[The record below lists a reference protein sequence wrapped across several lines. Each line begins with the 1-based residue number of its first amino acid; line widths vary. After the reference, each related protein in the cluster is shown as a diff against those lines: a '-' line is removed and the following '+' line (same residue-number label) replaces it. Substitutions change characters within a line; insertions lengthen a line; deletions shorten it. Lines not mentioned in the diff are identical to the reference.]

1 VVEQR
6 LAMTSQPEIGV
17 SRFRS
22 DGAGRV
28 TADAL
33 QAWHREGLLVIE
45 DFACLDQCRRLILE
59 ADSFVEDFDEE
70 EAAAIFS
77 TTSQQHA
84 ASDYFETSGD
94 KIRCFFEE
102 GAFDDNGKLV
112 VPKSKSINKIGHAL
126 HDLNPV
132 FECFSYQPR
141 LANLVAQLGISEP
154 QWLQSM
160 LIFKQPAIGG
170 EVTWHQDGSF
180 LYTVPHSVIG
190 FWFALEDASLENGCL
205 WVLPGQHKN
214 GLRSRFR
221 RINGQLQTETLP
233 EAPSFDE
240 NDGTPLE
247 VSAGTLVVLH
257 GALPH
262 YSAANLS
269 ARSRYA
275 YTLHV
280 VSGSAEYP
288 NDNWLQR
295 GADLPLRMLHTTI
308 DYIESKKV

>member
-1 VVEQR
+1 
-6 LAMTSQPEIGV
+6 MTSQPEIGV

>member
-1 VVEQR
+1 
-6 LAMTSQPEIGV
+6 MTSQPEIGV

-22 DGAGRV
+22 DEAGRV
-28 TADAL
+28 TADAM

-45 DFACLDQCRRLILE
+45 DFASLDQCRQLISA
-59 ADSFVEDFDEE
+59 ADALVEDFDEE
-70 EAAAIFS
+70 EVAAIFS

-84 ASDYFETSGD
+84 ASEYFETSGD

-102 GAFDDNGKLV
+102 GAFDDKGKLA
-112 VPKSKSINKIGHAL
+112 VPKSRSINKIGHAL

-141 LANLVAQLGISEP
+141 LANLVTQLGISEP

-180 LYTVPHSVIG
+180 LYTVPQSVIG
-190 FWFALEDASLENGCL
+190 FWFALEDATLENGCL

-221 RINGQLQTETLP
+221 RINGRLQTETLP

-247 VSAGTLVVLH
+247 VAAGTLVVLH

-262 YSAANLS
+262 YSEANRS
-269 ARSRYA
+269 SKSRYA
-275 YTLHV
+275 YTLHAI
-280 VSGSAEYP
+280 SGTAHYP
-288 NDNWLQR
+288 ADNWLQR
-295 GADLPLRMLHTTI
+295 KDWLPARVLEPGH
-308 DYIESKKV
+308 

>member
-1 VVEQR
+1 MVEKR

-22 DGAGRV
+22 DEAGRV

-45 DFACLDQCRRLILE
+45 DFASLDQCRRLILE
-59 ADSFVEDFDEE
+59 ADALVEDFDEE

-84 ASDYFETSGD
+84 ASEYFETSGD

-102 GAFDDNGKLV
+102 DAFDSKGKLV
-112 VPKSKSINKIGHAL
+112 VPKSRSINKIGHAL

-180 LYTVPHSVIG
+180 LYTVPQSVTG

-233 EAPSFDE
+233 KAPRFNE

-247 VSAGTLVVLH
+247 VSAGTLVVLN

-262 YSAANLS
+262 YSDANRS
-269 ARSRYA
+269 SKSRYA
-275 YTLHV
+275 YTLHAI
-280 VSGSAEYP
+280 SGAADYP
-288 NDNWLQR
+288 EDNWLQR
-295 GADLPLRMLHTTI
+295 GRDLPLRRF
-308 DYIESKKV
+308 S

>member
-1 VVEQR
+1 
-6 LAMTSQPEIGV
+6 MTSKPEVRV

-22 DGAGRV
+22 DEAGRV

-45 DFACLDQCRRLILE
+45 DFASLDQCHELIWA
-59 ADSFVEDFDEE
+59 ADALVQDFEE
-70 EAAAIFS
+70 EEVAAIFS

-84 ASDYFETSGD
+84 ASEYFETSGD

-102 GAFDDNGKLV
+102 DAFDNKGKLV
-112 VPKSKSINKIGHAL
+112 VPKSRSINKIGHAL

-132 FECFSYQPR
+132 FESFSYQPR
-141 LANLVAQLGISEP
+141 LANFVEQLGISEP

-180 LYTVPHSVIG
+180 LYTVPQSVIG
-190 FWFALEDASLENGCL
+190 FWFALEDATLENGCL

-240 NDGTPLE
+240 NGGAPLE

-262 YSAANLS
+262 YSEANRS
-269 ARSRYA
+269 SKSRYA
-275 YTLHV
+275 YTLHAI
-280 VSGSAEYP
+280 SGTADYP
-288 NDNWLQR
+288 ADNWLQR
-295 GADLPLRMLHTTI
+295 GADLPLNSL
-308 DYIESKKV
+308 YEIEGQYRIT

>member
-1 VVEQR
+1 
-6 LAMTSQPEIGV
+6 MTMISQPEIGV

-22 DGAGRV
+22 DEAGRV
-28 TADAL
+28 TAIAM

-45 DFACLDQCRRLILE
+45 DFAPLDQCRQLISA
-59 ADSFVEDFDEE
+59 ADALVGDFDEE

-84 ASDYFETSGD
+84 ASEYFETSGD

-102 GAFDDNGKLV
+102 GAFDDKGKLA

-141 LANLVAQLGISEP
+141 LTNLVAQLGIFEP

-221 RINGQLQTETLP
+221 RINEQLQMEIIP
-233 EAPSFDE
+233 EAPQFDE
-240 NDGTPLE
+240 NSRVPIE
-247 VSAGTLVVLH
+247 VGAGTLVVLH

-262 YSAANLS
+262 YSEANRS
-269 ARSRYA
+269 SKSRYA
-275 YTLHV
+275 YTLHAI
-280 VSGSAEYP
+280 SGTARYP
-288 NDNWLQR
+288 ADNWLQR
-295 GADLPLRMLHTTI
+295 DESLPLRILKPG
-308 DYIESKKV
+308 D

>member
-1 VVEQR
+1 
-6 LAMTSQPEIGV
+6 MTSQPEVRV
-17 SRFRS
+17 SRFGS
-22 DGAGRV
+22 NEAGRV

-33 QAWHREGLLVIE
+33 QAWHRDGLLVIE
-45 DFACLDQCRRLILE
+45 DFASLDQCHELILA
-59 ADSFVEDFDEE
+59 ADALVEDFDEE

-77 TTSQQHA
+77 TTSQQHT
-84 ASDYFETSGD
+84 ASEYFETSGD

-102 GAFDDNGKLV
+102 DAFDNKGRLV
-112 VPKSKSINKIGHAL
+112 VSKSRSINKIGHAL

-132 FECFSYQPR
+132 FKCFSYQPR

-160 LIFKQPAIGG
+160 LIFKQPTIGG

-180 LYTVPHSVIG
+180 LYTVPQSVVG
-190 FWFALEDASLENGCL
+190 FWFALEDATLENGCL

-233 EAPSFDE
+233 DVPRFDE
-240 NDGTPLE
+240 SSSVPLE
-247 VSAGTLVVLH
+247 VKAGTLVVLH

-262 YSAANLS
+262 FSASNRS
-269 ARSRYA
+269 SNSRYA
-275 YTLHV
+275 YTLHAI
-280 VSGSAEYP
+280 SGAAHYP
-288 NDNWLQR
+288 ADNWLQR
-295 GADLPLRMLHTTI
+295 CSSVPLRNSI
-308 DYIESKKV
+308 

>member
-1 VVEQR
+1 
-6 LAMTSQPEIGV
+6 MTSQPEIGV

-22 DGAGRV
+22 DAAGRV

-45 DFACLDQCRRLILE
+45 DFASFDQCRQLILA
-59 ADSFVEDFDEE
+59 ADALVEDFDEE
-70 EAAAIFS
+70 QAATIFS
-77 TTSQQHA
+77 TTTHQHA
-84 ASDYFETSGD
+84 ASEYFETSGD

-102 GAFDDNGKLV
+102 EAFDDDGNLT
-112 VPKSKSINKIGHAL
+112 VPKAKAINKIGHAL
-126 HDLNPV
+126 HDLEPT
-132 FECFSYQPR
+132 FERFSYQLR

-180 LYTVPHSVIG
+180 LYTVPQSVIG
-190 FWFALEDASLENGCL
+190 FWFALEDATLENGCL
-205 WVLPGQHKN
+205 WVLPGQHKS

-247 VSAGTLVVLH
+247 VAAGTLVVLH
-257 GALPH
+257 GSLPH
-262 YSAANLS
+262 YSEANRS
-269 ARSRYA
+269 SKSRYA
-275 YTLHV
+275 YTLHAI
-280 VSGSAEYP
+280 SGAADYP
-288 NDNWLQR
+288 GDNWLQR
-295 GADLPLRMLHTTI
+295 GRDLPLRRL
-308 DYIESKKV
+308 S

>member
-1 VVEQR
+1 
-6 LAMTSQPEIGV
+6 MISQPEMKV
-17 SRFRS
+17 SRCES
-22 DGAGRV
+22 DEAGRV

-33 QAWHREGLLVIE
+33 QTWHREGLLVIE
-45 DFACLDQCRRLILE
+45 DFASLDQCRQLILE
-59 ADSFVEDFDEE
+59 ADALVEDFDEE

-84 ASDYFETSGD
+84 ASEYFETSGD

-102 GAFDDNGKLV
+102 GAFNDKGKLV
-112 VPKSKSINKIGHAL
+112 VPKSRAINKIGHAL

-141 LANLVAQLGISEP
+141 LANLVTQLGIPEP

-180 LYTVPHSVIG
+180 LYTVPQTVIG
-190 FWFALEDASLENGCL
+190 FWFALEDATLENGCL

-221 RINGQLQTETLP
+221 RINGRLQTETLP

-247 VSAGTLVVLH
+247 VAVGTLVVLH

-262 YSAANLS
+262 YSEANRS
-269 ARSRYA
+269 SKSRYA
-275 YTLHV
+275 YTLHAI
-280 VSGSAEYP
+280 SGTAHYP
-288 NDNWLQR
+288 ADNWLQR
-295 GADLPLRMLHTTI
+295 KEWLPARVLEPGH
-308 DYIESKKV
+308 

>member
-1 VVEQR
+1 
-6 LAMTSQPEIGV
+6 MTSQPEIGV

-22 DGAGRV
+22 DETGRV
-28 TADAL
+28 TAEAL
-33 QAWHREGLLVIE
+33 QTWHREGLLVIE
-45 DFACLDQCRRLILE
+45 DFASLDQCRQLILE
-59 ADSFVEDFDEE
+59 ADALVEDFDEE
-70 EAAAIFS
+70 EVAAIFS
-77 TTSQQHA
+77 TTSHQHA
-84 ASDYFETSGD
+84 ASEYFETSGD

-102 GAFDDNGKLV
+102 GAFDDKGKLA

-141 LANLVAQLGISEP
+141 LANLVAQLGISKP

-180 LYTVPHSVIG
+180 LYTVPQTVIG

-205 WVLPGQHKN
+205 WVLPGQHKS
-214 GLRSRFR
+214 GLCSRFR

-233 EAPSFDE
+233 DAPRFDE
-240 NDGTPLE
+240 NSGVPLE
-247 VSAGTLVVLH
+247 VGAGTLVVLH

-262 YSAANLS
+262 YSEANRS
-269 ARSRYA
+269 SKSRYA
-275 YTLHV
+275 YTLHAI
-280 VSGSAEYP
+280 SWAADYP
-288 NDNWLQR
+288 QDNWLQR
-295 GADLPLRMLHTTI
+295 GRDLPLRRL
-308 DYIESKKV
+308 S